1 MVRWKFSR
9 VVLAAFLVLTSP
21 GLSVAETLR
30 DTLRSAYQNSG
41 LLAQN
46 RALLRA
52 ADEDV
57 AGATAALK
65 PILSWSSQYAISG
78 ASVIDPHSVS
88 ASLRADWLLY
98 DAGRSKLT
106 VDALKET
113 VLATRQ
119 SLVGIEQNILMRAV
133 NAHMNY
139 RRAMEFSAL
148 RYANVELIAQELR
161 AAQDRFEVGEIT
173 RTDVAL
179 AEARLASARAGLA
192 SAEGD
197 LHRSVAEFWAAV
209 GRNPGNIEA
218 PKSVPALPSSVS
230 IAIDVARSQH
240 PNLKQM
246 QHVIAAAEINLKK
259 AQMSDHLKVSASA
272 GLSISDGGSGLS
284 ESFTVTFG
292 APIYSG
298 GAIASATRGVSA
310 RRDAARA
317 QLHVTQ
323 HGIDQTVRNAFVLL
337 DVARASGAATD
348 RQIKAANVAFRGVR
362 EEASLGAR
370 TTLDVLNAEQ
380 ELLDA
385 RASSISVSI
394 DEQIAAYTLI
404 ASMGQL
410 TATSLKLG
418 VKTYDPTQYYNMV
431 KTGPTAKS
439 PEGRAL
445 VRILKDLSGN

>member
-1 MVRWKFSR
+1 MLRLKYSQ
-9 VVLAAFLVLTSP
+9 VVMAAFLVLTSP
-21 GLSVAETLR
+21 GFSLAETLR
-30 DTLRSAYQNSG
+30 DTLRSAYNNSG

-46 RALLRA
+46 RALLRV

-65 PILSWSSQYAISG
+65 PILSWSSQYDLSS
-78 ASVIDPHSVS
+78 ASVVDPHSVS

-98 DAGRSKLT
+98 DSGRSQLT
-106 VDALKET
+106 VDALKES

-119 SLVGIEQNILMRAV
+119 SLVSIEQNILMRAI

-139 RRAMEFSAL
+139 RRSMEFAAL
-148 RYANVELIAQELR
+148 RDANVELIAQELR
-161 AAQDRFEVGEIT
+161 AAQDRFEVGQIT

-179 AEARLASARAGLA
+179 AEARLASARAGQA

-197 LHRSVAEFWAAV
+197 LQRSVAEFAAAV

-218 PKSVPALPSSVS
+218 PKSVPVLPGSVDM
-230 IAIDVARSQH
+230 AVATARLQH

-246 QHVIAAAEINLKK
+246 QHVIAAAELNLKN
-259 AQMSDHLKVSASA
+259 AQMADRLKVTASA
-272 GLSISDGGSGLS
+272 GLAVSDGGSGLS
-284 ESFTVTFG
+284 ESFTLTFG

-298 GAIASATRGVSA
+298 GAIASATRGLIA

-337 DVARASGAATD
+337 DVARASGTATD

-385 RASSISVSI
+385 LTSSISASI
-394 DEQIAAYTLI
+394 DEQIAAYTVI
-404 ASMGQL
+404 SSMGQL

-418 VKTYDPTQYYNMV
+418 VKTYDPTEYYNMV
-431 KTGPTAKS
+431 KKGPTAKS
-439 PEGRAL
+439 PEGQAL
-445 VRILKDLSGN
+445 ARILKKLSSN

>member
-1 MVRWKFSR
+1 MASSGF
-9 VVLAAFLVLTSP
+9 
-21 GLSVAETLR
+21 SVAETLR

-52 ADEDV
+52 VDEDV

-65 PILSWSSQYAISG
+65 PILSWSSQYALTG

-88 ASLRADWLLY
+88 ASVRADWLLY
-98 DAGRSKLT
+98 DSGRSQLT

-119 SLVGIEQNILMRAV
+119 SLVAIEQNILMRAV
-133 NAHMNY
+133 SAHMNY

-148 RYANVELIAQELR
+148 RYANVDLIAQELR
-161 AAQDRFEVGEIT
+161 EAEDRFEVGEIT
-173 RTDVAL
+173 RTEVAL
-179 AEARLASARAGLA
+179 AEARLASARSGLA
-192 SAEGD
+192 AAEGD
-197 LHRSVAEFWAAV
+197 LHRSVAEFWASV

-218 PKSVPALPSSVS
+218 PKSVPVLPKSVDL
-230 IAIDVARSQH
+230 AVDVARAQH
-240 PNLKQM
+240 PDLKQM
-246 QHVIAAAEINLKK
+246 QHVIAVAEINLKK
-259 AQMSDHLKVSASA
+259 AQMSNHLKVSASA
-272 GLSISDGGSGLS
+272 GLAISDGGSGLS
-284 ESFTVTFG
+284 ESFTLTFG

-298 GAIASATRGVSA
+298 GAIASATRGLTA

-337 DVARASGAATD
+337 EVARASGAATD
-348 RQIKAANVAFRGVR
+348 RQIKAANVAFLGVR

-370 TTLDVLNAEQ
+370 TTLNVLNAEQ

-385 RASSISVSI
+385 RASKISATI

-418 VKTYDPTQYYNMV
+418 VKTYDPTQYFNMV
-431 KTGPTAKS
+431 KNGPTAKS
-439 PEGRAL
+439 PEGQAL
-445 VRILKDLSGN
+445 TRILKELSGN